1 MGAETDVDG
10 FNLAYAV
17 TPGTF
22 IDLVDLLMHPNQ
34 EDLLSDAEW
43 RAFLEPYLAGRLAL
57 DPQLPE
63 RNHLYQAVYPLFW
76 LSVLIRHELA
86 RPPGSPADVN
96 GLPPNERLRRYLSP
110 TPLHYAERSGCW
122 LKLENLQ
129 RTGSYKVRGAMN
141 ALLAARERGDTRT
154 AIAASA
160 GNHAQGLAWAAY
172 RLGMPAIAVMPK
184 TAPET
189 KVAGVAHW
197 GAAVRLH
204 GETYDEAKAF
214 AAELAAQ
221 HGFRLL
227 PAFDD
232 AEVIAGQ
239 GTVGL
244 ELAALMPDV
253 VLVPIGGG
261 GLAAG
266 VAVALKSQG
275 VRVVGA
281 QVEGVDAMARALQG
295 DTSQREPAATLADG
309 VRVREPG
316 HITRSLLHE
325 LLDDVVI
332 VREAELRETL
342 VRLALEEHVIA
353 EGAGALALA
362 AGRRIAGRRKCAVVS
377 GGNVD
382 AGVLA
387 RLLSE
392 VRPRAPRKPRQ
403 RAQERLSTPAAK
415 QHPLPAGLLP
425 ALPAPQ
431 TRATARLPEELIA

>member
-1 MGAETDVDG
+1 MDDSVARAVQVTASDV
-10 FNLAYAV
+10 LAA
-17 TPGTF
+17 
-22 IDLVDLLMHPNQ
+22 
-34 EDLLSDAEW
+34 
-43 RAFLEPYLAGRLAL
+43 
-57 DPQLPE
+57 
-63 RNHLYQAVYPLFW
+63 QA
-76 LSVLIRHELA
+76 
-86 RPPGSPADVN
+86 
-96 GLPPNERLRRYLSP
+96 RLRRYLNP
-110 TPLHYAERSGCW
+110 TPLHYAERFGCW

-141 ALLAARERGDTRT
+141 ALLAARERGDTRPT
-154 AIAASA
+154 IAASA

-184 TAPET
+184 TAPDT

-221 HGFRLL
+221 HGYRLL

-232 AEVIAGQ
+232 PDVIAGQ

-244 ELAALMPDV
+244 ELASLMPDV

-266 VAVALKSQG
+266 VALALKSQG
-275 VRVVGA
+275 VKMIGA
-281 QVEGVDAMARALQG
+281 QVEGVDAMARALKG
-295 DTSQREPAATLADG
+295 DTTLRDPAATLADG
-309 VRVREPG
+309 VRVKEPG
-316 HITRSLLHE
+316 HITRGVLHE
-325 LLDDVVI
+325 LLDDLVI

-362 AGRRIAGRRKCAVVS
+362 AGRRVAGKRKCAVVS
-377 GGNVD
+377 GGNLD

-387 RLLSE
+387 TLLQD
-392 VRPRAPRKPRQ
+392 VRPRPPRKPR
-403 RAQERLSTPAAK
+403 RRVQE
-415 QHPLPAGLLP
+415 PLPAIATTTPVLDI
-425 ALPAPQ
+425 AEA
-431 TRATARLPEELIA
+431 RAGAARLRPAAAARFATPSPAIACTTEDCTT

>member
-1 MGAETDVDG
+1 MQSDV
-10 FNLAYAV
+10 A
-17 TPGTF
+17 
-22 IDLVDLLMHPNQ
+22 
-34 EDLLSDAEW
+34 S
-43 RAFLEPYLAGRLAL
+43 AL
-57 DPQLPE
+57 PVS
-63 RNHLYQAVYPLFW
+63 A
-76 LSVLIRHELA
+76 
-86 RPPGSPADVN
+86 ADV
-96 GLPPNERLRRYLSP
+96 LAAQARLRRYLNP
-110 TPLHYAERSGCW
+110 TPLHYAERFGCW

-141 ALLAARERGDTRT
+141 ALLAARERGDTRPT
-154 AIAASA
+154 IAASA

-172 RLGMPAIAVMPK
+172 RLGLPAITVMPR

-204 GETYDEAKAF
+204 GDSYDEAKAF

-221 HGFRLL
+221 HDYRLL
-227 PAFDD
+227 SAFDD
-232 AEVIAGQ
+232 PDVIAGQ

-244 ELAALMPDV
+244 EMAALMPDV

-261 GLAAG
+261 GLASG
-266 VAVALKSQG
+266 VVLALKSQG
-275 VRVVGA
+275 VRVIGA
-281 QVEGVDAMARALQG
+281 QVENVDSMARALRG
-295 DTSQREPAATLADG
+295 DHAVREPAATLADG
-309 VRVREPG
+309 VRVKEPG
-316 HITRSLLHE
+316 TLTQQVLRA

-362 AGRRIAGRRKCAVVS
+362 AGRRVAGKRKCAVVS

-387 RLLSE
+387 KLLCD
-392 VRPRAPRKPRQ
+392 VRPRPPRKPR
-403 RAQERLSTPAAK
+403 RRVQEPLAVTGLTPPVLDEAAAKAGMQARLRPAA
-415 QHPLPAGLLP
+415 PTTLAPGANAVAAAIPRTAPASSVSAHTPKEDCL
-425 ALPAPQ
+425 
-431 TRATARLPEELIA
+431 T

>member
-1 MGAETDVDG
+1 MDDSVARAVQVTASDV
-10 FNLAYAV
+10 LAA
-17 TPGTF
+17 
-22 IDLVDLLMHPNQ
+22 
-34 EDLLSDAEW
+34 
-43 RAFLEPYLAGRLAL
+43 
-57 DPQLPE
+57 
-63 RNHLYQAVYPLFW
+63 QA
-76 LSVLIRHELA
+76 
-86 RPPGSPADVN
+86 
-96 GLPPNERLRRYLSP
+96 RLRRYLNP
-110 TPLHYAERSGCW
+110 TPLHYAERFGCW

-141 ALLAARERGDTRT
+141 ALLAARERGDTRPT
-154 AIAASA
+154 IAASA

-184 TAPET
+184 TAPDT

-221 HGFRLL
+221 HGYRLL

-232 AEVIAGQ
+232 PDVIAGQ

-244 ELAALMPDV
+244 ELASLMPDV

-266 VAVALKSQG
+266 VVLALKSQG
-275 VRVVGA
+275 VRVIGA
-281 QVEGVDAMARALQG
+281 QVEGVDAMARALKG
-295 DTSQREPAATLADG
+295 DTALRDPAATLADG
-309 VRVREPG
+309 VRVKEPG
-316 HITRSLLHE
+316 HITRGVLHE
-325 LLDDVVI
+325 LLDDLVI

-362 AGRRIAGRRKCAVVS
+362 AGRRVAGKRKCAVVS
-377 GGNVD
+377 GGNLD

-387 RLLSE
+387 TLLQD
-392 VRPRAPRKPRQ
+392 VRPRPPRKPR
-403 RAQERLSTPAAK
+403 RRVQE
-415 QHPLPAGLLP
+415 PLPAIATTTPVLDI
-425 ALPAPQ
+425 AEA
-431 TRATARLPEELIA
+431 RAGAARLRPAAAARFATPSPAIACTTEDCTT